1 MNRILRVLFVL
12 VLFELGIFLIIL
24 PWSAIWEQN
33 FFLNRYPSLIH
44 ILLNPAMR
52 GIVSGLG
59 LLDIFVAIGLLRR
72 PPALAIPGTP
82 GELPP
87 SAGDPIH

>member
-52 GIVSGLG
+52 GLVSGLG
-59 LLDIFVAIGLLRR
+59 LLDIFVAISLLRR
-72 PPALAIPGTP
+72 PPALAIP
-82 GELPP
+82 EVPP
-87 SAGDPIH
+87 SADNPIH

>member
-12 VLFELGIFLIIL
+12 VLFELGIFLILL
-24 PWSAIWEQN
+24 PWSSIWEQN

-59 LLDIFVAIGLLRR
+59 LLDIFVAIGMLRR
-72 PPALAIPGTP
+72 PPALAVPTAP
-82 GELPP
+82 TDLPP
-87 SAGDPIH
+87 SANDPIH